1 MASYSTLKGF
11 DAKAIE
17 KQIYESVKP
26 SIDTFLVEYAKNKIV
41 QIGKAIQSYHSRN
54 HMDRT
59 GNLLNSL
66 CWGVSYN
73 GDLLDSGF
81 YREET
86 INDEMGI
93 DHDGESFMHELWR
106 DYKYAYPVDGRAMA
120 EAFLQR
126 SQPST
131 KGWRVFFAILA
142 PYWGY
147 WESGHKNVMTDK
159 FEKFAVMTHIYDE
172 VKRELKVQPH
182 LSVTNATKYTKR
194 SIKKRYKRYQKGL
207 LKY

>member
-1 MASYSTLKGF
+1 MANYSILKGF

-17 KQIYESVKP
+17 RQIYESVKE
-26 SIDTFLVEYAKNKIV
+26 SIDLFLVEYAKTKITEIGNKI
-41 QIGKAIQSYHSRN
+41 QTYHSKN

-66 CWGVSYN
+66 CWGVSFN
-73 GDLLDSGF
+73 GDVLDSGF
-81 YREET
+81 YRDVVLHEK
-86 INDEMGI
+86 GI
-93 DHDGESFMHELWR
+93 DKNSFSYMHELWP

-120 EAFLQR
+120 DEFLR
-126 SQPST
+126 RAQPST

-159 FEKFAVMTHIYDE
+159 FEKFAIMTQVYDE

-194 SIKKRYKRYQKGL
+194 AVKKRYKRYQKGL

>member
-1 MASYSTLKGF
+1 MASNSLLKGF

-17 KQIYESVKP
+17 KQIYESVKE
-26 SIDTFLVEYAKNKIV
+26 SIDLFLVEYAKTKIA
-41 QIGKAIQSYHSRN
+41 QIGAKIQTYHSKN
-54 HMDRT
+54 NMDRT

-73 GDLLDSGF
+73 GDVLDSGF
-81 YREET
+81 YRESVIHSER
-86 INDEMGI
+86 GI
-93 DHDGESFMHELWR
+93 DHNGESFMHELWR

-126 SQPST
+126 AQPST

-159 FEKFAVMTHIYDE
+159 FEKFAVMTHVYDE

-194 SIKKRYKRYQKGL
+194 AVKKRYKRYQKGL

>member
-1 MASYSTLKGF
+1 MASYSILKGF

-17 KQIYESVKP
+17 NQIYESVKE
-26 SIDTFLVEYAKNKIV
+26 SINLFLVEYAKNKIV
-41 QIGKAIQSYHSRN
+41 QIGKTIQSYHSKN
-54 HMDRT
+54 NMDRT

-86 INDEMGI
+86 INGEMGI
-93 DHDGESFMHELWR
+93 DHNGESYMHELWR

-120 EAFLQR
+120 EEFLQR

-172 VKRELKVQPH
+172 VKG
-182 LSVTNATKYTKR
+182 N
-194 SIKKRYKRYQKGL
+194 
-207 LKY
+207 

>member
-1 MASYSTLKGF
+1 MANYSVLRGF
-11 DAKAIE
+11 DAKALE
-17 KQIYESVKP
+17 KQIYDSVKD
-26 SIDTFLVEYAKNKIV
+26 SIDAYLVDYAKSKIIS
-41 QIGKAIQSYHSRN
+41 IGNHIKSRDTRN
-54 HMDRT
+54 NFDRT

-73 GDLLDSGF
+73 GDVLESGF
-81 YREET
+81 YRDPA
-86 INDEMGI
+86 ILRDKGI
-93 DHDGESFMHELWR
+93 DGNSYAYMHELWG

-120 EAFLQR
+120 EAFLQHA
-126 SQPST
+126 QPRT

-147 WESGHKNVMTDK
+147 WESGHKNVMSNK
-159 FEKFAVMTHIYDE
+159 FEKFAVMIHVYDE

-182 LSVTNATKYTKR
+182 LSVTDATRYTKR
-194 SIKKRYKRYQKGL
+194 SVRKRYKKYQDGL

>member
-1 MASYSTLKGF
+1 MASYSTLEGF
-11 DAKAIE
+11 NAKAIE

-41 QIGKAIQSYHSRN
+41 QIGKTIQSYHSRN
-54 HMDRT
+54 NMDRT

-66 CWGVSYN
+66 CWG
-73 GDLLDSGF
+73 
-81 YREET
+81 E
-86 INDEMGI
+86 
-93 DHDGESFMHELWR
+93 
-106 DYKYAYPVDGRAMA
+106 
-120 EAFLQR
+120 FLQR

-159 FEKFAVMTHIYDE
+159 FEKFAVMTHVYDE

-194 SIKKRYKRYQKGL
+194 SVKKRYKRYQKGL

>member
-1 MASYSTLKGF
+1 MASYSTLKDF
-11 DAKAIE
+11 DAKALE
-17 KQIYESVKP
+17 KQIYDAVKD
-26 SIDTFLVEYAKNKIV
+26 SIDAFLVDYAKTKIV
-41 QIGKAIQSYHSRN
+41 DIGRKIQAYHSAN
-54 HMDRT
+54 NMDRT

-73 GDLLDSGF
+73 GDVLDSGF

-86 INDEMGI
+86 IHDDMGI
-93 DHDGESFMHELWR
+93 DHNGQSYMHELLP
-106 DYKYAYPVDGRAMA
+106 DYKYAYPVNGRAMA
-120 EAFLQR
+120 NEFLQR
-126 SQPST
+126 SQPSS

-147 WESGHKNVMTDK
+147 WESGHKNVMTGK
-159 FEKFAVMTHIYDE
+159 FERFAVMTHVYDE

-182 LSVTNATKYTKR
+182 LTVTDATKYTKR
-194 SIKKRYKRYQKGL
+194 DIKKRYKRYQKKN